1 MSIYLNNAATTWP
14 KPPCV
19 PDAIYDFIANRGA
32 NVARGSA
39 SMRDIQS
46 LDNVFTCRQKLA
58 ELFGGYQKCDPRFI
72 TLTSNVTESINM
84 IIKGFLKPGMRAVT
98 SSMEHN
104 SVLRPLR
111 RAENEGVAL
120 DIIQCSLKGYLDP
133 ALLKKNLSGGA
144 DIAII
149 NHCSNVS
156 GSLQNIQD
164 IAEVCRASNVPLVV
178 DCAQTAGIIGISAQ
192 ALGAAALCFTGHKG
206 LFGPQGTGGIVW
218 DPEFAKI
225 CSPLFEGGTGSI
237 SHEEFQPS
245 QMPDKF
251 EAGTPNLPGIA
262 GLIASLEWIEN
273 EGIGKIRKHEDRL
286 GKMLEEGLMKIN
298 GLRIIGP
305 GSDDPRLPVYSVN
318 IRGMDNA
325 KLARDLSDIYR
336 IETRPGLHC
345 APLAHRT
352 LGTFPE
358 GALRISPGYFN
369 TADDID
375 LAVSAL
381 TELAKN

>member
-58 ELFGGYQKCDPRFI
+58 ELFDGYQKCDPRFI

-262 GLIASLEWIEN
+262 GLLASLEWIEN

-325 KLARDLSDIYR
+325 KLARDLSDIYG

>member
-58 ELFGGYQKCDPRFI
+58 ELFDGYQKCDPRFI
-72 TLTSNVTESINM
+72 TLTSNVTESINI

-273 EGIGKIRKHEDRL
+273 EGIDKIRKHEDRL

-325 KLARDLSDIYR
+325 KLARDLSDIYG

-369 TADDID
+369 TADDIN

>member
-325 KLARDLSDIYR
+325 KLARDLSDIYG

>member
-58 ELFGGYQKCDPRFI
+58 ELFDGYQKCDPRFI

-273 EGIGKIRKHEDRL
+273 EGIDKIRKHEDRL

-325 KLARDLSDIYR
+325 KLARDLSDIYG

>member
-58 ELFGGYQKCDPRFI
+58 ELFDGYQKCDPRFI

-273 EGIGKIRKHEDRL
+273 EEIDKIRKHEDRL

-318 IRGMDNA
+318 IKGMDNA
-325 KLARDLSDIYR
+325 KLARDLSDIYG

-369 TADDID
+369 TADDIN

-381 TELAKN
+381 RELAKN

>member
-58 ELFGGYQKCDPRFI
+58 ELLGGYQKCDPRFI
-72 TLTSNVTESINM
+72 TLTSNITESLNI

-111 RAENEGVAL
+111 RAESEGVAL
-120 DIIQCSLKGYLDP
+120 DIIQCSLKGYLD
-133 ALLKKNLSGGA
+133 ASLVKKTLSGGA

-192 ALGAAALCFTGHKG
+192 DLGAAALCFTGHKG

-262 GLIASLEWIEN
+262 GLLASLEWIEN
-273 EGIGKIRKHEDRL
+273 EGIDKIRKHEDRL

-305 GSDDPRLPVYSVN
+305 GSDGPRLPVYSVN
-318 IRGMDNA
+318 VKEMDNA
-325 KLARDLSDIYR
+325 KLARDLSDIYG

-369 TADDID
+369 TADDINFT
-375 LAVSAL
+375 VSAL

>member
-58 ELFGGYQKCDPRFI
+58 ELFDGYQKCDPRFI

-262 GLIASLEWIEN
+262 GLLASLEWIEN

-318 IRGMDNA
+318 IKGMDNA
-325 KLARDLSDIYR
+325 KLARDLSDIYG

-369 TADDID
+369 TADDIN

>member
-262 GLIASLEWIEN
+262 GLLASLEWIEN

-318 IRGMDNA
+318 IKGMDNA
-325 KLARDLSDIYR
+325 KLARDLSDIYG

-369 TADDID
+369 TADDIN

-381 TELAKN
+381 RELAKN